1 MGRSSNSNRSKGRC
15 RIGSMGR
22 SGSRSGSGGS
32 NSNRSRGRCR
42 IGSGGRGRGK
52 GYLNYF
58 TFMLCFDI
66 ILFI

>member
-1 MGRSSNSNRSKGRC
+1 MGRIGG
-15 RIGSMGR
+15 RIGSGSGSR
-22 SGSRSGSGGS
+22 SGSRSGSG
-32 NSNRSRGRCR
+32 
-42 IGSGGRGRGK
+42 GK